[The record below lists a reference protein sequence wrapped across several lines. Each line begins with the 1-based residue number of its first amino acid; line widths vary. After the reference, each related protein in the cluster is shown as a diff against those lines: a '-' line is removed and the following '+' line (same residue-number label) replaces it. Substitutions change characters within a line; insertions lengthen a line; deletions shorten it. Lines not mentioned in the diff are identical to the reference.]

1 MNTSSK
7 TIGRLAPSP
16 TGFLHLGNAW
26 AFFLAWLGVRSRGG
40 KLILRMEDIDPV
52 RSRPEYAAVIRE
64 DLQWLG
70 LGWDG
75 EVYTQ
80 SRRLNLYEQ
89 AIAGF
94 QAKGLIYPC
103 YCTRKELRELA
114 SAPHIPSAL
123 GQSEGVG
130 DLGAPYSGACRNL
143 SAAQRAELE
152 AQGRKPCLRLVYPQQ
167 NVHFND
173 LVLGW
178 REFKGCA
185 SGGDFAL
192 RRSDGVFAYQLA
204 VSVDD
209 ADMGI
214 TQVVRGGDILAS
226 TPRQLYLLELLGG
239 SAPEYAHLPL
249 ILDHEGERLAKR
261 HNSLCLATLRQ
272 NRVAP
277 EQIIGWLAWLAGLQ
291 DSPRPAKPTEFLAG
305 FVFSRVPKEN
315 ILLQGESLPDFTPS
329 SLT

>member
-130 DLGAPYSGACRNL
+130 DLGAPYSGACRDL
-143 SAAQRAELE
+143 SAAERAAFE
-152 AQGRKPCLRLVYPQQ
+152 AQGRKPCLRLYYPARD
-167 NVHFND
+167 VRVND
-173 LVLGW
+173 LALGAC
-178 REFKGCA
+178 EFKDRD

-209 ADMGI
+209 ADMDI
-214 TQVVRGGDILAS
+214 TQVVRGRDILAS
-226 TPRQLYLLELLGG
+226 TPRQLYLLELLG
-239 SAPEYAHLPL
+239 SPAPEYAHVPL
-249 ILDHEGERLAKR
+249 LLDHEGERLAKR
-261 HNSLCLATLRQ
+261 HNSLRLATLRQ
-272 NRVAP
+272 NRASP

-291 DSPRPAKPTEFLAG
+291 DSARPAMPSDFLAG
-305 FVFSRVPKEN
+305 FTFNRLPKED
-315 ILLQGESLPDFTPS
+315 ILLRGEILPAFIS
-329 SLT
+329 